1 MGITFK
7 PPTTS
12 ELMEIDPWASK
23 GVENYKEICEKFGLD
38 IIDHTK
44 LPNPTHLHRRGIIFA
59 HRDLDNILEAKK
71 AGRPFGVLSGLMP
84 SGQIHLG
91 HKMVIDQAKWFQDL
105 GGDVTITVADLEA
118 HATRG
123 LSLEK
128 CREYAIEE
136 YISNYAGMGLDPD
149 KTSIY
154 FQSERPIV
162 QKLGFTLGKKT
173 NLSEMEAIYGFS
185 GETNLAHVQSP
196 LVQAGDIVHP
206 QLDEYGGLRPI
217 VVPVGID
224 QDPHIRLT
232 RGMVSKTNWFNVN
245 QNKSGNITIGLSI
258 QNNNQN
264 AMGLREDGSVDK
276 SQRQKVID
284 KAVATIGKAGF
295 NKTNANAKHGT
306 IEIKDAAHD
315 DYHEIKYNLLT
326 LERQMGG
333 MGLMQPASTYHQFA
347 IGMTGGKMSSSQPET
362 TMFLNDSMKSIEKKI
377 KASFS
382 GGQTTVEEHRKKG
395 GNPDIDVAYQYL
407 RYFFEEDD
415 KELDDIREEY
425 VSGKLLTGEIKS
437 ICIEKAISWMKNHHE
452 LKDQNQHLIKEF
464 LN

>member
-1 MGITFK
+1 
-7 PPTTS
+7 
-12 ELMEIDPWASK
+12 MEIDPWASK
-23 GVENYKEICEKFGLD
+23 GIKNYDEICEKFGLEK
-38 IIDHTK
+38 IDSSK

-59 HRDLDNILEAKK
+59 HRDLDSVLNARKSGK
-71 AGRPFGVLSGLMP
+71 SFGVLSGLMP
-84 SGQIHLG
+84 SGQMHLG

-105 GGDVTITVADLEA
+105 GGDVTIAVADLEA

-128 CREYAIEE
+128 CRKYAVKE
-136 YISNYAGMGLDPD
+136 YISNYAGMGLNPE

-154 FQSERPIV
+154 FQSERSIV
-162 QKLGFTLGKKT
+162 QKMGFTLGTKT

-185 GETNLAHVQSP
+185 GNTSLAHVQSP

-245 QNKSGNITIGLSI
+245 NNKSGNLTIGLSI
-258 QNNNQN
+258 QDNNQEI
-264 AMGLREDGSVDK
+264 MGIRSDGG
-276 SQRQKVID
+276 ID
-284 KAVATIGKAGF
+284 KNQRKMIIDRAISAINKAGYKEI
-295 NKTNANAKHGT
+295 NSNPKHGT
-306 IEIKDAAHD
+306 IDVKDANTENRA
-315 DYHEIKYNLLT
+315 EIQYELLT
-326 LERQMGG
+326 LERQLGG
-333 MGLMQPASTYHQFA
+333 MGLMQPSSTYHQFA
-347 IGMTGGKMSSSQPET
+347 VGMTGGKMSSSQPET
-362 TMFLNDSMKSIEKKI
+362 TIFLNDSMKSIEKKI

-382 GGQTTVEEHRKKG
+382 GGQSTIEEHRSKG
-395 GNPDIDVAYQYL
+395 GNPEIDVAYQYL

-415 KELDDIREEY
+415 NELNKIREEY
-425 VSGKLLTGEIKS
+425 ISGELLTGEIKA
-437 ICIEKAISWMKNHHE
+437 ICVDKATTWMKTHHE
-452 LKDQNQHLIKEF
+452 LKDQNQHLVKDF

>member
-1 MGITFK
+1 
-7 PPTTS
+7 
-12 ELMEIDPWASK
+12 MEIDPWASK
-23 GVENYKEICEKFGLD
+23 GVENYKEICDKFGLD
-38 IIDHTK
+38 MIDSKK
-44 LPNPTHLHRRGIIFA
+44 LPNPTHLHRRGVIFA
-59 HRDLDNILEAKK
+59 HRDLDNVLEAKK

-136 YISNYAGMGLDPD
+136 YISNYAGMGLDPE

-154 FQSERPIV
+154 FQSERSIV

-185 GETNLAHVQSP
+185 GDTNLAHVQSP

-206 QLDEYGGLRPI
+206 QLEEYGGLRPI

-232 RGMVSKTNWFNVN
+232 RGMVSKTNWFNVK

-258 QNNNQN
+258 QDNNQES
-264 AMGLREDGSVDK
+264 MGLRSDGGIDRN
-276 SQRQKVID
+276 QRQKVID
-284 KAVATIGKAGF
+284 RAINAIGKAGF
-295 NKTNANAKHGT
+295 TETNANPKHGT
-306 IEIKDAAHD
+306 IEIKNATKDN
-315 DYHEIKYNLLT
+315 YNEIKYHLLA

-362 TMFLNDSMKSIEKKI
+362 TMFLNDSMKDIEKKI
-377 KASFS
+377 KSSFS
-382 GGQTTVEEHRKKG
+382 GGQATVEEHRAKG
-395 GNPDIDVAYQYL
+395 GNPDVDVAFQYL

-415 KELDDIREEY
+415 NELERIRNEY
-425 VSGKLLTGEIKS
+425 VSGELLTGEIKA
-437 ICIEKAISWMKNHHE
+437 ICVEKASTWMERHHE
-452 LKDQNQHLIKEF
+452 LKDQNQHLVKEF
-464 LN
+464 LK

>member
-1 MGITFK
+1 
-7 PPTTS
+7 
-12 ELMEIDPWASK
+12 MEIDPWASK
-23 GVENYKEICEKFGLD
+23 GIKNYDEICEKFGLEK
-38 IIDHTK
+38 IDSSK

-59 HRDLDNILEAKK
+59 HRDLDSVLNARKSGK
-71 AGRPFGVLSGLMP
+71 SFGVLSGLMP
-84 SGQIHLG
+84 SGQMHLG

-105 GGDVTITVADLEA
+105 GGDVTIAVADLEA

-128 CREYAIEE
+128 CRKYAVEE
-136 YISNYAGMGLDPD
+136 YISNYAGMGLNPE

-154 FQSERPIV
+154 FQSERSIV
-162 QKLGFTLGKKT
+162 QKMGFTLGTKT

-185 GETNLAHVQSP
+185 GNTSLAHVQSP

-245 QNKSGNITIGLSI
+245 NNKSGNLTIGLSI
-258 QNNNQN
+258 QDNNQEI
-264 AMGLREDGSVDK
+264 MGIRSDGG
-276 SQRQKVID
+276 ID
-284 KAVATIGKAGF
+284 KNQRKMIIDRAISAINKAGYKEI
-295 NKTNANAKHGT
+295 NSNPKHGT
-306 IEIKDAAHD
+306 IDVKDANTENRA
-315 DYHEIKYNLLT
+315 EIQYELLT
-326 LERQMGG
+326 LERQLGG
-333 MGLMQPASTYHQFA
+333 MGLMQPSSTYHQFA
-347 IGMTGGKMSSSQPET
+347 VGMTGGKMSSSQPET
-362 TMFLNDSMKSIEKKI
+362 TIFLNDSMKSIEKKI

-382 GGQTTVEEHRKKG
+382 GGQSTIEEHRSKG
-395 GNPDIDVAYQYL
+395 GNPEIDVAYQYL

-415 KELDDIREEY
+415 NELNKIREEY
-425 VSGKLLTGEIKS
+425 ISGELLTGEIKA
-437 ICIEKAISWMKNHHE
+437 ICVDKATTWMKTHHE
-452 LKDQNQHLIKEF
+452 LKDQNQHLVKNF

>member
-1 MGITFK
+1 
-7 PPTTS
+7 
-12 ELMEIDPWASK
+12 MEIDPWASK
-23 GVENYKEICEKFGLD
+23 GIKNYDEICEKFGLEK
-38 IIDHTK
+38 IDSSK

-59 HRDLDNILEAKK
+59 YRDLDSVLDARKSGK
-71 AGRPFGVLSGLMP
+71 SFGVLSGLMP
-84 SGQIHLG
+84 SGQMHLG

-105 GGDVTITVADLEA
+105 GGDVTIAVADLEA

-128 CREYAIEE
+128 CRKYAVEE
-136 YISNYAGMGLDPD
+136 YISNYAGMGLNPE

-154 FQSERPIV
+154 FQSERSIV
-162 QKLGFTLGKKT
+162 QKMGFTLGTKT

-185 GETNLAHVQSP
+185 GNTSLAHVQSP

-245 QNKSGNITIGLSI
+245 NNKSGNLTIGLSI
-258 QNNNQN
+258 QDNNQEI
-264 AMGLREDGSVDK
+264 MGIRSDGG
-276 SQRQKVID
+276 ID
-284 KAVATIGKAGF
+284 KNQRKMIIDRAISAINKADYKEI
-295 NKTNANAKHGT
+295 NSNPKHGT
-306 IEIKDAAHD
+306 IDVKDANTENRA
-315 DYHEIKYNLLT
+315 EIQYELLT
-326 LERQMGG
+326 LERQLGG
-333 MGLMQPASTYHQFA
+333 MGLMQPSSTYHQFA
-347 IGMTGGKMSSSQPET
+347 VGMTGGKMSSSQPET
-362 TMFLNDSMKSIEKKI
+362 TIFLNDSMNSIEKKI

-382 GGQTTVEEHRKKG
+382 GGQSTIEEHRSKG
-395 GNPDIDVAYQYL
+395 GNPEIDVAYQYL

-415 KELDDIREEY
+415 NELNKIREEY
-425 VSGKLLTGEIKS
+425 VSGELLTGEIKA
-437 ICIEKAISWMKNHHE
+437 ICVDKATTWIKTHHE
-452 LKDQNQHLIKEF
+452 QKDQNQHLVKDF

>member
-1 MGITFK
+1 
-7 PPTTS
+7 
-12 ELMEIDPWASK
+12 MEIDPWASK
-23 GVENYKEICEKFGLD
+23 GIKNYDEICEKFGLEK
-38 IIDHTK
+38 IDSSK

-59 HRDLDNILEAKK
+59 HRDLDSVLNARKSGK
-71 AGRPFGVLSGLMP
+71 SFGILSGLMP
-84 SGQIHLG
+84 SGQMHLG

-105 GGDVTITVADLEA
+105 GGDVTIAVADLEA

-128 CREYAIEE
+128 CRKYAVEE
-136 YISNYAGMGLDPD
+136 YISNYAGMGLNPE

-154 FQSERPIV
+154 FQSERSIV
-162 QKLGFTLGKKT
+162 QKMGFTLGTKT

-185 GETNLAHVQSP
+185 GNTSLAHVQSP

-245 QNKSGNITIGLSI
+245 NNKSGNLTIGLSI
-258 QNNNQN
+258 QDNNQEI
-264 AMGLREDGSVDK
+264 MGIRSDGG
-276 SQRQKVID
+276 ID
-284 KAVATIGKAGF
+284 KNQRKMIIDRAISAINKAGYKEI
-295 NKTNANAKHGT
+295 NSNPKHGT
-306 IEIKDAAHD
+306 IDVKDANTENRA
-315 DYHEIKYNLLT
+315 EIQYELLT
-326 LERQMGG
+326 LERQLGG
-333 MGLMQPASTYHQFA
+333 MGLMQPSSTYHQFA
-347 IGMTGGKMSSSQPET
+347 VGMTGGKMSSSQPET
-362 TMFLNDSMKSIEKKI
+362 TIFLNDSMKSIEKKI

-382 GGQTTVEEHRKKG
+382 GGQSTIEEHRSKG
-395 GNPDIDVAYQYL
+395 GNPEIDVAYQYL

-415 KELDDIREEY
+415 NELNKIREEY
-425 VSGKLLTGEIKS
+425 ISGELLTGEIKA
-437 ICIEKAISWMKNHHE
+437 ICVDKATTWMKTHHE
-452 LKDQNQHLIKEF
+452 LKDQNQHLVKDF

>member
-1 MGITFK
+1 
-7 PPTTS
+7 
-12 ELMEIDPWASK
+12 MEIDPWASK
-23 GVENYKEICEKFGLD
+23 GIKNYDEICEKFGLEK
-38 IIDHTK
+38 IDSTK

-59 HRDLDNILEAKK
+59 HRDLDSILNARKTGK
-71 AGRPFGVLSGLMP
+71 PFGVLSGLMP
-84 SGQIHLG
+84 SGQMHLG

-105 GGDVTITVADLEA
+105 GGDVTIAVADLEA

-128 CREYAIEE
+128 CRKYAIEE
-136 YISNYAGMGLDPD
+136 YISNYAGMGLNPE

-162 QKLGFTLGKKT
+162 QKMGFTLGTKT
-173 NLSEMEAIYGFS
+173 NLSEMEAIYGFTGKTS
-185 GETNLAHVQSP
+185 LAHVQSP

-245 QNKSGNITIGLSI
+245 QNKTGNLTIGLSI
-258 QNNNQN
+258 QDNNQEI
-264 AMGLREDGSVDK
+264 MGMRDDGGVDK
-276 SQRQKVID
+276 NQRKMIVD
-284 KAVATIGKAGF
+284 KAISAINKAGY
-295 NKTNANAKHGT
+295 NEINSNPKHGT
-306 IEIKDAAHD
+306 IDIKDATSENQN
-315 DYHEIKYNLLT
+315 EIQYQLLS
-326 LERQMGG
+326 LERQLGG
-333 MGLMQPASTYHQFA
+333 MGLMQPSSTYHQFA
-347 IGMTGGKMSSSQPET
+347 VGMTGGKMSSSQPET
-362 TMFLNDSMKSIEKKI
+362 TIFLNDSMKSIEKKI
-377 KASFS
+377 KSSFS
-382 GGQTTVEEHRKKG
+382 GGQATVEEHRAKG

-415 KELDDIREEY
+415 KELDNIREEY
-425 VSGKLLTGEIKS
+425 ISGKLLTGEIKS
-437 ICIEKAISWMKNHHE
+437 ICVEKATSWMKKHHE
-452 LKDQNQHLIKEF
+452 LKDQNQHLIKDF

>member
-1 MGITFK
+1 
-7 PPTTS
+7 
-12 ELMEIDPWASK
+12 MEIDPWASK
-23 GVENYKEICEKFGLD
+23 GIKNYDEICEKFGLEK
-38 IIDHTK
+38 IDSSK

-59 HRDLDNILEAKK
+59 HRDLDSVLNARKSGK
-71 AGRPFGVLSGLMP
+71 SFGVLSGLMP
-84 SGQIHLG
+84 SGQMHLG

-105 GGDVTITVADLEA
+105 GGDVTIAVADLEA

-128 CREYAIEE
+128 CRKYAVEE
-136 YISNYAGMGLDPD
+136 YISNYAGMGLNPE

-154 FQSERPIV
+154 FQSERSIV
-162 QKLGFTLGKKT
+162 QKMGFTLGTKT

-185 GETNLAHVQSP
+185 GNTSLAHVQSP

-245 QNKSGNITIGLSI
+245 NNKSGNLTIGLSI
-258 QNNNQN
+258 QDNNQEI
-264 AMGLREDGSVDK
+264 MGIRSDGG
-276 SQRQKVID
+276 ID
-284 KAVATIGKAGF
+284 KNQRKMIIDRAISAINKAGYKEI
-295 NKTNANAKHGT
+295 NSNPKHGT
-306 IEIKDAAHD
+306 IDVKDANTENRA
-315 DYHEIKYNLLT
+315 EIQYELLT
-326 LERQMGG
+326 LERQLGG
-333 MGLMQPASTYHQFA
+333 MGLMQPSSTYHQFA
-347 IGMTGGKMSSSQPET
+347 VGMTGGKMSSSQPET
-362 TMFLNDSMKSIEKKI
+362 TIFLNDSMKSIEKKI

-382 GGQTTVEEHRKKG
+382 GGQSTIEEHRSKG
-395 GNPDIDVAYQYL
+395 GNPEIDVAYQYL

-415 KELDDIREEY
+415 NELNKIREEY
-425 VSGKLLTGEIKS
+425 ISGELLTGEIKA
-437 ICIEKAISWMKNHHE
+437 ICVDKATTWVKTHHE
-452 LKDQNQHLIKEF
+452 LKDQNQHLVKDF

>member
-1 MGITFK
+1 
-7 PPTTS
+7 
-12 ELMEIDPWASK
+12 MEIDPWASK
-23 GVENYKEICEKFGLD
+23 GIKNYDEICEKFGLEK
-38 IIDHTK
+38 IDSSK

-59 HRDLDNILEAKK
+59 HRDLDSVLNARKSGK
-71 AGRPFGVLSGLMP
+71 SFGVLSGLMP
-84 SGQIHLG
+84 SGQMHLG

-105 GGDVTITVADLEA
+105 GGDVTIAVADLEA

-128 CREYAIEE
+128 CRKYAVEE
-136 YISNYAGMGLDPD
+136 YISNYAGMGLNPE

-154 FQSERPIV
+154 FQSERSIV
-162 QKLGFTLGKKT
+162 QKMGFTLGTKT

-185 GETNLAHVQSP
+185 GNTSLAHVQSP

-245 QNKSGNITIGLSI
+245 NNKSGNLTIGLSI
-258 QNNNQN
+258 QDNNQEI
-264 AMGLREDGSVDK
+264 MGIRSDGG
-276 SQRQKVID
+276 ID
-284 KAVATIGKAGF
+284 KNQRKMIIDRAISAIKKAGYKEI
-295 NKTNANAKHGT
+295 NSNPKHGT
-306 IEIKDAAHD
+306 IDVKDANTENRA
-315 DYHEIKYNLLT
+315 EIQYELLT
-326 LERQMGG
+326 LERQLGG
-333 MGLMQPASTYHQFA
+333 MGLMQPSSTYHQFA
-347 IGMTGGKMSSSQPET
+347 VGMTGGKMSSSQPET
-362 TMFLNDSMKSIEKKI
+362 TIFLNDSMKSIEKKI

-382 GGQTTVEEHRKKG
+382 GGQSTIEEHRSKG
-395 GNPDIDVAYQYL
+395 GNPEIDVAYQYL

-415 KELDDIREEY
+415 NELNKIREEY
-425 VSGKLLTGEIKS
+425 ISGELLTGEIKA
-437 ICIEKAISWMKNHHE
+437 ICVDKATTWMKTHHE
-452 LKDQNQHLIKEF
+452 LKDQNQHLVKDF

>member
-1 MGITFK
+1 
-7 PPTTS
+7 
-12 ELMEIDPWASK
+12 MEIDPWASK
-23 GVENYKEICEKFGLD
+23 GIKNYDEICEKFGLEK
-38 IIDHTK
+38 IDSSK

-59 HRDLDNILEAKK
+59 HRDLDSVLNARKSGK
-71 AGRPFGVLSGLMP
+71 SFGVLSGLMP
-84 SGQIHLG
+84 SGQMHLG

-105 GGDVTITVADLEA
+105 GGDVTIAVADLEA

-128 CREYAIEE
+128 CRKYAVEE
-136 YISNYAGMGLDPD
+136 YISNYAGMGLNPE

-154 FQSERPIV
+154 FQSERSIV
-162 QKLGFTLGKKT
+162 QKMGFTLGTKT

-185 GETNLAHVQSP
+185 GNTSLAHVQSP

-245 QNKSGNITIGLSI
+245 NNKSGNLTIGLSI
-258 QNNNQN
+258 QDNNQEI
-264 AMGLREDGSVDK
+264 MGIRSDGG
-276 SQRQKVID
+276 ID
-284 KAVATIGKAGF
+284 KNQRKMIIDRAISAINKAGYKEI
-295 NKTNANAKHGT
+295 NSNPKHGT
-306 IEIKDAAHD
+306 IDVKDANTENRA
-315 DYHEIKYNLLT
+315 EIQYELLT
-326 LERQMGG
+326 LERQLGG
-333 MGLMQPASTYHQFA
+333 MGLMQPSSTYHQFA
-347 IGMTGGKMSSSQPET
+347 VGMTGGKMSSSQPET
-362 TMFLNDSMKSIEKKI
+362 TIFLNDSMKSIEKKI

-382 GGQTTVEEHRKKG
+382 GGQSTIEEHRSKG
-395 GNPDIDVAYQYL
+395 GNPEIDVAYQYL

-415 KELDDIREEY
+415 NELNKIHEEY
-425 VSGKLLTGEIKS
+425 ISGELLTGEIKA
-437 ICIEKAISWMKNHHE
+437 ICVDKATTWMKTHHE
-452 LKDQNQHLIKEF
+452 LKDQNQHLVKDF

>member
-1 MGITFK
+1 
-7 PPTTS
+7 
-12 ELMEIDPWASK
+12 MEIDPWASK
-23 GVENYKEICEKFGLD
+23 GIKNYDEICEKFGLEK
-38 IIDHTK
+38 IDSSK

-59 HRDLDNILEAKK
+59 HRDLDSVLNARKS
-71 AGRPFGVLSGLMP
+71 GNSFGVLSGLMP
-84 SGQIHLG
+84 SGQMHLG

-105 GGDVTITVADLEA
+105 GGDVTIAVADLEA

-128 CREYAIEE
+128 CRKYAVEE
-136 YISNYAGMGLDPD
+136 YISNYAGMGLNPE

-154 FQSERPIV
+154 FQSERSIV
-162 QKLGFTLGKKT
+162 QKMGFTLGTKT

-185 GETNLAHVQSP
+185 GNTSLAHVQSP

-245 QNKSGNITIGLSI
+245 NNKSGNLTIGLSI
-258 QNNNQN
+258 QDNNQEI
-264 AMGLREDGSVDK
+264 MGIRSDGG
-276 SQRQKVID
+276 ID
-284 KAVATIGKAGF
+284 KNQRKIIIDRAISAINKAGYKEI
-295 NKTNANAKHGT
+295 NSNPKHGT
-306 IEIKDAAHD
+306 IDVKDANTENRA
-315 DYHEIKYNLLT
+315 EIQYELLT
-326 LERQMGG
+326 LERQLGG
-333 MGLMQPASTYHQFA
+333 MGLMQPSSTYHQFA
-347 IGMTGGKMSSSQPET
+347 VGMTGGKMSSSQPET
-362 TMFLNDSMKSIEKKI
+362 TIFLNDSMKSIEKKI

-382 GGQTTVEEHRKKG
+382 GGQSTIEEHRSKG
-395 GNPDIDVAYQYL
+395 GNPEIDVAYQYL

-415 KELDDIREEY
+415 NELNKIREEY
-425 VSGKLLTGEIKS
+425 ISGELLTGEIKA
-437 ICIEKAISWMKNHHE
+437 ICIDKATTWMKTHHE
-452 LKDQNQHLIKEF
+452 LKDQNQHLVKDF

>member
-1 MGITFK
+1 
-7 PPTTS
+7 
-12 ELMEIDPWASK
+12 MEIDPWASK
-23 GVENYKEICEKFGLD
+23 GIKNYDEICEKFGLEK
-38 IIDHTK
+38 IDSSK

-59 HRDLDNILEAKK
+59 HRDLDSVLNARKSGK
-71 AGRPFGVLSGLMP
+71 SFGVLSGLMP
-84 SGQIHLG
+84 SGQMHLG

-105 GGDVTITVADLEA
+105 GGDVTIAVADLEA

-128 CREYAIEE
+128 CRKYAVEE
-136 YISNYAGMGLDPD
+136 YISNYAGMGLNPE

-154 FQSERPIV
+154 FQSERSIV
-162 QKLGFTLGKKT
+162 QKMGFTLGTKT

-185 GETNLAHVQSP
+185 GNTSLAHVQSP

-245 QNKSGNITIGLSI
+245 NNKSGNLTIGLSI
-258 QNNNQN
+258 QDNNQEI
-264 AMGLREDGSVDK
+264 MGIRSDGG
-276 SQRQKVID
+276 ID
-284 KAVATIGKAGF
+284 KNQRKMIIDRAISAINKAGYKEI
-295 NKTNANAKHGT
+295 NSNPKHGT
-306 IEIKDAAHD
+306 IDVKDANTENRA
-315 DYHEIKYNLLT
+315 EIQYELLT
-326 LERQMGG
+326 LERQLGG
-333 MGLMQPASTYHQFA
+333 MGLMQPSSTYHQFA
-347 IGMTGGKMSSSQPET
+347 VGMTGGKMSSSQPET
-362 TMFLNDSMKSIEKKI
+362 TIFLNDSMKSIEKKI

-382 GGQTTVEEHRKKG
+382 GGQSTIEEHRSKG
-395 GNPDIDVAYQYL
+395 GNPEIDVAYQYL

-415 KELDDIREEY
+415 NELNKIREEY
-425 VSGKLLTGEIKS
+425 ISGELLTGEIKG
-437 ICIEKAISWMKNHHE
+437 ICVDKATTWMKTHHE
-452 LKDQNQHLIKEF
+452 LKDQNQHLVKDF